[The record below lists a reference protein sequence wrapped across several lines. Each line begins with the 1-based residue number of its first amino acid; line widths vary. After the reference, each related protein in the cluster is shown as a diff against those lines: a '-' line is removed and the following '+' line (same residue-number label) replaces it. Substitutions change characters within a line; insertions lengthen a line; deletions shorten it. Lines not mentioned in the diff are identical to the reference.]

1 MRDIKIG
8 LLTAVALL
16 LAACGGVDS
25 GAPLPSD
32 PEAPVLQLRS
42 EGGFSTPEMNL
53 GRGPTYTLLA
63 DGRLIYEGP
72 VILIF
77 PGPLLPNY
85 QVVQLT
91 EDTVDEILSRVDEI
105 GLPGMGSET
114 DDSAASNVAD
124 ATTEV
129 ITYWD
134 GDGIHQYSVYGLGIE
149 PNPTKPATA
158 AALALVNALSEAAF
172 SVDAVEYVG
181 DRVRVISAVASAPP
195 EPGFEDV
202 RAWPLDGENPGQ
214 WAELNLGFTC
224 KVFGPDLI
232 ETFRNATQVTQW
244 LHPEETMD
252 APPFVLLVRPLHPGE
267 PDCPGV

>member
-1 MRDIKIG
+1 MRNRTIG
-8 LLTAVALL
+8 LQMAVALII
-16 LAACGGVDS
+16 AACGGGDAGVRL
-25 GAPLPSD
+25 PLD

-42 EGGFSTPEMNL
+42 EGGFTTPEMNL

-63 DGRLIYEGP
+63 DGRLVYEGP

-91 EDTVDEILSRVDEI
+91 EDAVEEILSRVEEI
-105 GLPGMGSET
+105 GLSGMGSET
-114 DDSAASNVAD
+114 DDSAASSVAD

-134 GDGIHQYSVYGLGIE
+134 EDGIHQYSVYGLGLD
-149 PNPTKPATA
+149 PNPTNPATA
-158 AALALVNALSEAAF
+158 AALALVNSLSEAAF
-172 SVDAVEYVG
+172 SGDAVEYIG
-181 DRVRVISAVASAPP
+181 DRVRVVAGVASAPP
-195 EPGFEDV
+195 EPGFEDI
-202 RAWPLDGENPGQ
+202 RSWPLDGEDPGQ
-214 WAELNLGFTC
+214 WAEMNLGFTC

-232 ETFRNATQVTQW
+232 ETFRDATQVTQW